1 MSSLVKPDGLIIPV
15 YINEKIVLDMLA
27 ILDDGFSM
35 VSQLNYQEYHEAGT
49 NKGVDT
55 DLTTSASLL
64 SKLLKINISGSFINE
79 KSNGE
84 VKNCKQEKIHTN
96 VSLLSKFINY
106 LSDNNILK
114 KDIDFSTVEVGDFIE
129 VKGYLQ
135 KNPLIEY
142 MDTFFELFRLAKVF
156 EGNDKTNNLNKNKN
170 KSPKQNENDLG
181 RQIKA
186 FTDEL
191 KHTGTIDFILE
202 HELGTTVLSAQEK
215 YLENDNISELIGGS
229 FKVLGKVISVYNN
242 ENDSINLLRKSTLS
256 VLSNDLLD
264 QLFTSLNSNEMKQ
277 FNLPKLKIEIQAP
290 AIIVIPIAIY
300 A

>member
-135 KNPLIEY
+135 KNPLIEFY
-142 MDTFFELFRLAKVF
+142 
-156 EGNDKTNNLNKNKN
+156 
-170 KSPKQNENDLG
+170 
-181 RQIKA
+181 
-186 FTDEL
+186 
-191 KHTGTIDFILE
+191 
-202 HELGTTVLSAQEK
+202 
-215 YLENDNISELIGGS
+215 
-229 FKVLGKVISVYNN
+229 
-242 ENDSINLLRKSTLS
+242 
-256 VLSNDLLD
+256 
-264 QLFTSLNSNEMKQ
+264 
-277 FNLPKLKIEIQAP
+277 
-290 AIIVIPIAIY
+290 
-300 A
+300 

>member
-79 KSNGE
+79 KNNGE
-84 VKNCKQEKIHTN
+84 VKNYKQEKIHTN
-96 VSLLSKFINY
+96 VSLLSKFLNY
-106 LSDNNILK
+106 LNDNKILK

-142 MDTFFELFRLAKVF
+142 MDTFFELFRLAKVL

-202 HELGTTVLSAQEK
+202 HGLGTTVLSAQEK

-242 ENDSINLLRKSTLS
+242 EKESINLLRKSTLS
-256 VLSNDLLD
+256 VLNKDLLENY
-264 QLFTSLNSNEMKQ
+264 L
-277 FNLPKLKIEIQAP
+277 QA
-290 AIIVIPIAIY
+290 
-300 A
+300 